1 MTVDSARSVNAS
13 CLVSRCPHCGGSGTL
28 RLGGQRYRTC
38 LPCLGQG
45 QTPLLESAITTAK
58 LAGLRAE
65 ALLNATGLSGTE
77 LGASQLKASE
87 HGATELSPCE
97 FSGAASAAAAR

>member
-1 MTVDSARSVNAS
+1 M
-13 CLVSRCPHCGGSGTL
+13 L

-65 ALLNATGLSGTE
+65 ALLNATALSGTE
-77 LGASQLKASE
+77 FGASQLKA
-87 HGATELSPCE
+87 HGHGSAELSPSE
-97 FSGAASAAAAR
+97 LSGAASAAAAR